1 MNEDEESVSISNQS
15 SRMGHEGD
23 DEEEDDITL
32 QDLVAMETMDDADEL
47 DITSENSL
55 QSEHELYQHLKGSHH
70 TVKNDDSLAKSIKT
84 LATGNRNDIFTS
96 RYFGGSN
103 VGDPIKSQITAT
115 ARVSQNPSFQNTGR
129 IIQSLFNIVAR
140 SNNNHIFLPNIYL
153 VKLGAT

>member
-55 QSEHELYQHLKGSHH
+55 QSENELYHHLKGSHH
-70 TVKNDDSLAKSIKT
+70 TVKNDDSLAKSIKI
-84 LATGNRNDIFTS
+84 LATGSRNDIFTS

-103 VGDPIKSQITAT
+103 VGDPAKSQTTAT
-115 ARVSQNPSFQNTGR
+115 TRVSQNPTFQNTGR
-129 IIQSLFNIVAR
+129 VIQSLFNIVAR
-140 SNNNHIFLPNIYL
+140 SNL
-153 VKLGAT
+153 

>member
-1 MNEDEESVSISNQS
+1 MHEDEESVSISNQS

-55 QSEHELYQHLKGSHH
+55 QSEHELYQHLKGSNH
-70 TVKNDDSLAKSIKT
+70 TVKNDDSLARSIKT
-84 LATGNRNDIFTS
+84 LATGNRNDVFTS

-103 VGDPIKSQITAT
+103 IGGPVNGQTTASV
-115 ARVSQNPSFQNTGR
+115 RVLQNPTFQNTGR
-129 IIQSLFNIVAR
+129 MIQSLFNIVAR
-140 SNNNHIFLPNIYL
+140 YNHIFLPNIYL